1 MKLAIAS
8 DLHLEFADLDFDNPG
23 ADVLVLAGDI
33 CTLRHLD
40 AEGKLG
46 DRFRAFFK
54 RCTTRFPHVLYVLG
68 NHESYG
74 SRVDKSEARA
84 RDISGVT
91 FLQDRTVE
99 INGYRFWGA
108 TFWTDFNRDPIS
120 KQVARGSMN
129 DYKVIRTKSG
139 EMRLTP
145 DDTAGWHTKSLKS
158 LSDNMPDVVITHHA
172 PSYRSIPEHFKGD
185 VLNPAYASSL
195 DPLVEALSPQLWIH
209 GHIHSH
215 NDYRIGNCRVVSN
228 PRGYHGYE
236 STSDGWQPMVVAL

>member
-1 MKLAIAS
+1 MKIAIAS

-54 RCTTRFPHVLYVLG
+54 RCTSRFPHVLYVLG
-68 NHESYG
+68 NHESYN

-84 RDISGVT
+84 RDIPGVT
-91 FLQDRTVE
+91 FLQDRH
-99 INGYRFWGA
+99 IDLDGYRFWGA
-108 TFWTDFNRDPIS
+108 TLWTDFNRDPIA
-120 KQVARGSMN
+120 KQIARGGMN
-129 DYKVIRTKSG
+129 DYKTIRTKGG

-145 DDTAGWHTKSLKS
+145 DDTAEWHQTSLKSLKS
-158 LSDNMPDVVITHHA
+158 LRPDVVITHHA
-172 PSYRSIPEHFKGD
+172 PSYRSIPDHFKGD

-195 DPLVEALSPQLWIH
+195 DALVLDLKPQLWIH

-236 STSDGWQPMVVAL
+236 STADSWQPMAVTL